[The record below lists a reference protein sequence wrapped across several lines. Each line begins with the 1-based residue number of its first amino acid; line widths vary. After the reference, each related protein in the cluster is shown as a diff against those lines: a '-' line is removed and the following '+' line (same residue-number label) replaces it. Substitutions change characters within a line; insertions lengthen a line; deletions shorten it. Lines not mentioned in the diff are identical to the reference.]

1 MCYHQVSL
9 QCVIIRI
16 SLRCVVVAVSC
27 FYCCFLCLA
36 VVFVCLH
43 SALDS
48 CRGFAKSLHS
58 GGCCLQMALVYIYS
72 HKKFQVGSLKND

>member
-1 MCYHQVSL
+1 MCYHQFSL

-36 VVFVCLH
+36 VVLYVDIVLWTH
-43 SALDS
+43 AVVLP
-48 CRGFAKSLHS
+48 K
-58 GGCCLQMALVYIYS
+58 VYIVVVVVVTTDGFGLYL
-72 HKKFQVGSLKND
+72 FT